1 MSQINAILLVGN
13 FSEEVGDS
21 IFLETALVFPLFCP
35 VDLIFPGAAK
45 LLEALC
51 ISCFSPPILVILIN
65 ALPASEALT
74 AIL

>member
-35 VDLIFPGAAK
+35 VDLICPGAAK

-51 ISCFSPPILVILIN
+51 ISC
-65 ALPASEALT
+65 
-74 AIL
+74 